1 MCESESALGKHTLKD
16 VKGRTAYGSL
26 KTATTSKYRKRE
38 KQMRSIKK
46 NQKKATNIHGIYG
59 TNVYIYRNQV
69 NRKRQS

>member
-1 MCESESALGKHTLKD
+1 METLKLQQLASIE
-16 VKGRTAYGSL
+16 RE
-26 KTATTSKYRKRE
+26 RE